1 MIERQDTSGDATRRG
16 IARWRE
22 SGRPKVDVSH
32 LLRGTRKNVV
42 GLFAALVVL
51 YIIFGIKAPNFL
63 TVSNQL
69 SIALN
74 TSFLAI
80 PAWAMTLVIGCAEI
94 DMSSGPAVA
103 FAGVLLGVL
112 VTNYGIPLFFGI
124 VIVLAVGTIL
134 GAAIGWARAYLN
146 VPTFV
151 GSLALYLGFR
161 SLAELF
167 SNAIPISISS
177 GFLGDVG
184 TGSVLGFPN
193 PAWIAIILFFV
204 FLVVIRKTPFGRS
217 VLAIGGNPDSA
228 RVAGVPVGRRKV
240 AVMAISGAAAA
251 LTGIILAGE
260 LASGNSE
267 VEQVLTFQV
276 IAAVIIGGTALFG
289 GRASMLGTLV
299 GVIFIETITD
309 GLILLGVNTYADGV
323 VTGLLIFAAVTIGAG
338 ELHFRRK
345 SRGGRGRGVERG
357 TRELEASGG
366 VASVE
371 ASRSPTASGLVDV
384 SSVSDSHE
392 GMVP

>member
-1 MIERQDTSGDATRRG
+1 MSQPENAARDTGRQRLTRGRDA
-16 IARWRE
+16 
-22 SGRPKVDVSH
+22 GRSRIDVSY

-42 GLFAALVVL
+42 GLLGALIAL
-51 YIIFGIKAPNFL
+51 YIVFGIKAPNFL

-94 DMSSGPAVA
+94 DMSTGPAVA
-103 FAGVLLGVL
+103 FAGVFLGLL
-112 VTNYGIPLFFGI
+112 VTNYGIPLLFGI
-124 VIVLAVGTIL
+124 IIVLAVGTLL

-151 GSLALYLGFR
+151 GSLALYLGLR

-177 GFLGDVG
+177 SFLGNVG

-193 PAWIAIILFFV
+193 PAWIAIVLFFV
-204 FLVVIRKTPFGRS
+204 FLVVARKTPFGRS
-217 VLAIGGNPDSA
+217 LLAIGGNPDSA
-228 RVAGVPVGRRKV
+228 RVAGVPVGRRKI

-251 LTGIILAGE
+251 LTGIILAGQ

-289 GRASMLGTLV
+289 GRASMLGTLI
-299 GVIFIETITD
+299 GVVFIETITD
-309 GLILLGVNTYADGV
+309 GLILLGVNTYADGF
-323 VTGLLIFAAVTIGAG
+323 VTGLLIFAAVTIGTG
-338 ELHFRRK
+338 ELRLRRK
-345 SRGGRGRGVERG
+345 ARGGRGRRARQGRPVVESP
-357 TRELEASGG
+357 ASDAFAEPESSAIAGG
-366 VASVE
+366 LARVIPE
-371 ASRSPTASGLVDV
+371 SG
-384 SSVSDSHE
+384 SQE
-392 GMVP
+392 GRV

>member
-1 MIERQDTSGDATRRG
+1 MSQPENAARDTGRQRLTRGRDA
-16 IARWRE
+16 
-22 SGRPKVDVSH
+22 GRSRIDVSY

-42 GLFAALVVL
+42 GLLGALIAL
-51 YIIFGIKAPNFL
+51 YIVFGIKAPNFL

-94 DMSSGPAVA
+94 DMSTGPAVA
-103 FAGVLLGVL
+103 FAGVFLGLL
-112 VTNYGIPLFFGI
+112 VTNYGIPLLFGI
-124 VIVLAVGTIL
+124 IIVLAVGTLL

-151 GSLALYLGFR
+151 GSLALYLGLR

-177 GFLGDVG
+177 SFLGNVG

-193 PAWIAIILFFV
+193 PAWIAIVLFFV
-204 FLVVIRKTPFGRS
+204 FLVVARKTPFGRS
-217 VLAIGGNPDSA
+217 LLAIGGNPDSA
-228 RVAGVPVGRRKV
+228 RVAGVPVGRRKI

-251 LTGIILAGE
+251 LTGIILAGQ

-289 GRASMLGTLV
+289 GRASMLGTLI
-299 GVIFIETITD
+299 GVVFIETITD
-309 GLILLGVNTYADGV
+309 GLILLGVNTYADGF
-323 VTGLLIFAAVTIGAG
+323 VTGLLIFAAVTIGTG
-338 ELHFRRK
+338 ELRLRRK
-345 SRGGRGRGVERG
+345 ARGGRGRRARQGRPVVESPASDAFAQP
-357 TRELEASGG
+357 EASSVAGG
-366 VASVE
+366 LARTIPE
-371 ASRSPTASGLVDV
+371 SG
-384 SSVSDSHE
+384 SQE
-392 GMVP
+392 GRV

>member
-1 MIERQDTSGDATRRG
+1 MSQDTGGDVTPGG
-16 IARWRE
+16 IARWRAAN
-22 SGRPKVDVSH
+22 RPKVDVSH

-42 GLFAALVVL
+42 GLLAALVVL
-51 YIIFGIKAPNFL
+51 YIFFGIKAPNFL

-94 DMSSGPAVA
+94 DMSTGPAVA

-112 VTNYGIPLFFGI
+112 VTNYGLPLFLGI
-124 VIVLAVGTIL
+124 LIVLAVGGIL
-134 GAAIGWARAYLN
+134 GGAIGWARAYLN

-167 SNAIPISISS
+167 SNAIPISLSS
-177 GFLGDVG
+177 QFLGDVG

-193 PAWIAIILFFV
+193 PAWIAIVLFFV

-228 RVAGVPVGRRKV
+228 RVAGIPVGRRKV

-251 LTGIILAGE
+251 LTGIILAGQ

-299 GVIFIETITD
+299 GVVFIETITD

-338 ELHFRRK
+338 ELRLRR
-345 SRGGRGRGVERG
+345 RAHHGRDRGVRKGEPVLG
-357 TRELEASGG
+357 ASTDVDYLEPNLSTTGN
-366 VASVE
+366 VL
-371 ASRSPTASGLVDV
+371 RV
-384 SSVSDSHE
+384 SESDE
-392 GMVP
+392 GRIS

>member
-1 MIERQDTSGDATRRG
+1 MSQPENAARDTGRQRLTRGRDA
-16 IARWRE
+16 
-22 SGRPKVDVSH
+22 GRSRIDVSY

-42 GLFAALVVL
+42 GLLGALIAL
-51 YIIFGIKAPNFL
+51 YIVFGIKEPNFL

-94 DMSSGPAVA
+94 DMSTGPAVA
-103 FAGVLLGVL
+103 FAGVFLGLL
-112 VTNYGIPLFFGI
+112 VTNYGIPLLFGI
-124 VIVLAVGTIL
+124 IIVLAVGTLL

-151 GSLALYLGFR
+151 GSLALYLGLR

-177 GFLGDVG
+177 SFLGNVG

-193 PAWIAIILFFV
+193 PAWIAIVLFFV
-204 FLVVIRKTPFGRS
+204 FLVVARKTPFGRS
-217 VLAIGGNPDSA
+217 LLAIGGNPDSA
-228 RVAGVPVGRRKV
+228 RVAGVPVGRRKI

-251 LTGIILAGE
+251 LTGIILAGQ

-289 GRASMLGTLV
+289 GRASMLGTLI
-299 GVIFIETITD
+299 GVVFIETITD
-309 GLILLGVNTYADGV
+309 GLILLGVNTYADGF
-323 VTGLLIFAAVTIGAG
+323 VTGLLIFAAVTIGTG
-338 ELHFRRK
+338 ELRLRRK
-345 SRGGRGRGVERG
+345 ARGGRGRRVRQGRP
-357 TRELEASGG
+357 A
-366 VASVE
+366 VASP
-371 ASRSPTASGLVDV
+371 ASDAFAGPESSAIAGGLARVIPESG
-384 SSVSDSHE
+384 SQE
-392 GMVP
+392 GRV